1 MASTTKKITL
11 KSIDRLSDGS
21 FVWDTEIRG
30 FGVRARGTGRYYV
43 LKTRVK
49 GQQRWFTIGK
59 HGAPFTPSIARKKAL
74 SLLSEIA
81 DGGDPAVVRAD
92 LKKRLT
98 ISELCDIYLKD
109 RLFDQKASHT
119 VNGYWAN

>member
-1 MASTTKKITL
+1 MPSNTRKITL
-11 KSIDRLSDGS
+11 KAIEGLSDGS
-21 FVWDTEIRG
+21 FVWDSEIRG
-30 FGVRARGTGRYYV
+30 FGVRARGTGHYYV

-49 GQQRWFTIGK
+49 GQQRWFTICK
-59 HGAPFTPSIARKKAL
+59 HGATFTPNTARKKAL
-74 SLLSEIA
+74 SLLSEIV